1 MRQELKNVVSDLDD
15 VVNLLKNSFVAKDE
29 IIEMLAISAIAQEHV
44 LLAGPPG
51 TGKSELI
58 KRFAQLCTAPEP
70 NADALTTPYF
80 EYLLT
85 RFTEPNEIFGP
96 VDIKAF
102 RDGSGYH
109 RICAGMLPRA
119 EIVFLDE
126 IFKANSAILNALLTI
141 LNERTFYNGG
151 RLEAVPLML
160 LVGATNEMSEDSDLA
175 ALYDRFP
182 VRLWSD
188 NIPDNHFDKLFLRGW
203 QQERLKIREGHQINL
218 SNITDSKSLN
228 RLHQALNEVDFNGIA
243 HPYREVIRQIRSQGI
258 SVSDRRAIK
267 LLKLVGAAAIRRGS
281 LQAAPQDFRVLKHI
295 WNTRQQ
301 APVLDDLLKPYNED
315 SSAAVRHLERGLD
328 TLELEL
334 TQLEKRSENLNGDI
348 DLADFLHQC
357 ERLRRELKGHSQV
370 EAGMTILAE
379 LEKLITLTLKKLD

>member
-15 VVNLLKNSFVAKDE
+15 VVNLLQSSFVAKDE

-58 KRFAQLCTAPEP
+58 KRFAQLTTEPESGG
-70 NADALTTPYF
+70 ASIPYF

-102 RDGSGYH
+102 RDGAGYH
-109 RICAGMLPRA
+109 RICDGMLPQA
-119 EIVFLDE
+119 EVVFLDE
-126 IFKANSAILNALLTI
+126 IFKANSAILNALLTV

-151 RLEAVPLML
+151 RREAVPLLL
-160 LVGATNEMSEDSDLA
+160 LVGATNEMTEDSDLA

-188 NIPDNHFDKLFLRGW
+188 NIPDNHFDKLFVRGW
-203 QQERLKIREGHQINL
+203 QQECLRIREGHQINL
-218 SNITDSKSLN
+218 SNITNSRSL
-228 RLHQALNEVDFNGIA
+228 RLLHQSLNEVDFNNVA
-243 HPYREVIRQIRSQGI
+243 QPYRELIRRIRSEGI
-258 SVSDRRAIK
+258 VISDRRAIK
-267 LLKLVGAAAIRRGS
+267 MLKLIGAAAIRRGRLKVEFQDFWVLQHTWNS
-281 LQAAPQDFRVLKHI
+281 RAQAAVLRELLQPYLEEHRV
-295 WNTRQQ
+295 
-301 APVLDDLLKPYNED
+301 ADVLMER
-315 SSAAVRHLERGLD
+315 SAEILAQ
-328 TLELEL
+328 ELSH
-334 TQLEKRSENLNGDI
+334 LEKRAVDLKGDI

-357 ERLRRELKGHSQV
+357 ERLRRELKSHSQA
-370 EAGMTILAE
+370 EAMADVLKKLENLITE
-379 LEKLITLTLKKLD
+379 TLEKL

>member
-15 VVNLLKNSFVAKDE
+15 VVNLLQSSFVAKDE
-29 IIEMLAISAIAQEHV
+29 IIEMLAISAIAQEHL

-58 KRFAQLCTAPEP
+58 KRFAQLCTAPEA
-70 NADALTTPYF
+70 ADEDHNTPYF

-119 EIVFLDE
+119 EVVFLDE
-126 IFKANSAILNALLTI
+126 IFKANSAILNALLTV

-151 RLEAVPLML
+151 RLEPVPLLL
-160 LVGATNEMSEDSDLA
+160 LVGATNEMSEDPDLA

-182 VRLWSD
+182 LRLWSENVSD
-188 NIPDNHFDKLFLRGW
+188 SHFDRLFLRGW
-203 QQERLKIREGHQINL
+203 QQECLKIREGHQINL
-218 SNITDSKSLN
+218 SNITDSKAL
-228 RLHQALNEVDFNGIA
+228 RLLHQSLNEVDFKAVNQ
-243 HPYREVIRQIRSQGI
+243 PYRELIRRIRAEGIVI
-258 SVSDRRAIK
+258 SDRRLVK
-267 LLKLVGAAAIRRGS
+267 LLKLVGASAIRRGS
-281 LQAAPQDFRVLKHI
+281 LKAEIEDLRVLRHI
-295 WNTRQQ
+295 WNERAQ
-301 APVLDDLLKPYNED
+301 APILDELLQP
-315 SSAAVRHLERGLD
+315 HLSQERAFSPTVARELE
-328 TLELEL
+328 TLAGEL
-334 TQLEKRSENLNGDI
+334 TQFENRAANLEGDI

-357 ERLRRELKGHSQV
+357 ERLRRELKEHTQP
-370 EAGMTILAE
+370 EAVFPYLNKLE
-379 LEKLITLTLKKLD
+379 LLISRTLENL

>member
-15 VVNLLKNSFVAKDE
+15 VVNLLQNSFVAKDE
-29 IIEMLAISAIAQEHV
+29 IVEMLAISVIAQEHL

-58 KRFAQLCTAPEP
+58 KRFAQLCTAPETSAEDI
-70 NADALTTPYF
+70 NKPYF

-85 RFTEPNEIFGP
+85 RFTEPNELFGP
-96 VDIKAF
+96 VDIKSF
-102 RDGSGYH
+102 RDGAGYH

-119 EIVFLDE
+119 EVVFLDE

-151 RLEAVPLML
+151 RLEPVPLML

-188 NIPDNHFDKLFLRGW
+188 NIPDSHFDRLLLRGW
-203 QQERLKIREGHQINL
+203 QQECLKIREGNQINL

-228 RLHQALNEVDFNGIA
+228 RLHQALNEVDFNA
-243 HPYREVIRQIRSQGI
+243 VFHPYHEVIRQIRSEGI
-258 SVSDRRAIK
+258 IVSDRRAVK
-267 LLKLVGAAAIRRGS
+267 LLKLVGAAAIRQGR
-281 LQAAPQDFRVLKHI
+281 LKAECEDFWVLRHI
-295 WNTRQQ
+295 WNNRAQ
-301 APVLDDLLKPYNED
+301 ASVLNDLLQPYLSDKRAASVSLEREPEVLD
-315 SSAAVRHLERGLD
+315 G
-328 TLELEL
+328 EL
-334 TQLEKRSENLNGDI
+334 TQLENRALNLQGDI

-370 EAGMTILAE
+370 ELTAAVLAK
-379 LEKLITLTLKKLD
+379 LEKLITETLEKL